1 MNNKTKSLVRHI
13 LTALG
18 TVLVL
23 LGLGDAAGVIEFVN
37 GELDTVNDAILVIV
51 GFLTSVFGF
60 LREKDRL
67 EDQPE

>member
-37 GELDTVNDAILVIV
+37 GQLDTVNDAILVIV

>member
-37 GELDTVNDAILVIV
+37 GQLDIVNDAILVIV

>member
-37 GELDTVNDAILVIV
+37 GQLDTVNDAILVIV

-60 LREKDRL
+60 LREKERL